1 MFRGRKK
8 LFLLTRPL
16 AARPNVYLMKKIVAL
31 LAFSAFIQGC
41 DDGDLTVEN
50 IDFTTQTAAHCG
62 NIVYKL
68 KDTEAFF
75 FEVADH
81 DALFIND
88 ATPEGSPRTL
98 PVNSTNR
105 IFYRAY
111 SGDIDDDV
119 LCSSIPPATPSV
131 VEEWTF
137 TGDNGR
143 IEVTTSPV
151 IIANTELSGG
161 EIIQKY
167 RHDIVFRAVNKN
179 TPGGTEFGDFTFGSY
194 FTPANTLPFNFD
206 DTAESCSNL
215 VYNLNGS
222 EAITLAISPELIAN
236 EVTPVGTP
244 RTALLG
250 TITNVLT
257 YTLFQS
263 AVTSDYFCVAP
274 TPTTPLIREQWLGDA
289 GVLNVS
295 GTIEVT
301 TTSSGPGVFQHEIR
315 LKNATFR
322 KGNSAFKLADN
333 YLLGFLTTS

>member
-1 MFRGRKK
+1 MKK
-8 LFLLTRPL
+8 L
-16 AARPNVYLMKKIVAL
+16 VAL
-31 LAFSAFIQGC
+31 LAFSLLVQGC

-50 IDFTTQTAAHCG
+50 IDFSTQTAAHCG

-68 KDTEAFF
+68 KDSEAFF

-81 DALFIND
+81 DALFAND
-88 ATPEGSPRTL
+88 ATPAGTPRIVQ
-98 PVNSTNR
+98 VNNINR

-111 SGDIDDDV
+111 NGDIGSDM

-137 TGDNGR
+137 TGDSGT
-143 IEVTTSPV
+143 IEVSTTPV
-151 IIANTELSGG
+151 IVANPELAGG

-167 RHDIVFRAVNKN
+167 RHDIVFRTVYKN
-179 TPGGTEFGDFTFGSY
+179 TPSGSELGDFSFGSY
-194 FTPANTLPFNFD
+194 FTTPNTLPFNFD
-206 DTAESCSNL
+206 ETADKCGDI
-215 VYNLNGS
+215 VYNINGS
-222 EAITLAISPELIAN
+222 EAITLHIAPELIAN
-236 EVTPVGTP
+236 EVTPVGSP
-244 RTALLG
+244 RTAVLG
-250 TITNVLT
+250 TATNILT

-263 AVTSDYFCVAP
+263 AVTADYFCSGT
-274 TPTTPLIREQWLGDA
+274 TPTTPIVKEQWLGDA

-322 KGNSAFKLADN
+322 KGNSAFKLADD
-333 YLLGFLTTS
+333 YLFGVLTTS